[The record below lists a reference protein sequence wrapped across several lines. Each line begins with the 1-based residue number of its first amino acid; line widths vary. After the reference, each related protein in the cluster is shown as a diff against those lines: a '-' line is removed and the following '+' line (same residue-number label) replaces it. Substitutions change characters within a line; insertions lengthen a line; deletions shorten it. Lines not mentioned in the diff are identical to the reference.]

1 MKRKILAALLTLV
14 MVFSL
19 LSVSAWAEETTYSD
33 VAGHWAQAAILRWSD
48 YGVLQ
53 GSEGKFS
60 PNGTLTRGQMAV
72 ILSRLLNLPA
82 APSAGFTDVAPD
94 AWYADGINRCAAAG
108 ILQGSE
114 GKAMPEDPITREQA
128 MVMLC
133 RALGIA
139 AEDVGVLAAFSDVS
153 LASDYARPYVA
164 ALVKAGVVKGDANG
178 LLNPLS
184 KITRA
189 EIVTMIDRLV
199 GHYAKDAGAVVDAS
213 DGALVIVVAE
223 NVKIV
228 NAPAGTKIIV
238 AEKATGLT
246 VNGTAVSDDQTY
258 IVPEQE
264 TKPTEPSKPSKP
276 SGGTI
281 VRPEHRHSYAIKFD
295 QNYHWEGCDC
305 GATRNK
311 TEHTWTEKVTTEPTC
326 TEAGEKTFTCVCGA
340 TKKEAISATGH
351 SWGEYEVTTAATCT
365 QPGVMTS
372 TCSNCGGTQTKETPA
387 TGHDFSKNGICKCG
401 EKAPEVVAMETAWS
415 QMNQALTD
423 ITGNNDQQLVTAAQN
438 GTEYT
443 LLLNVD
449 AIQSGSQAFG
459 DNLLNGLATKLK
471 TALDAQFGDYE
482 LTVAGQKVYSEK
494 AFNNTALKNALFSV
508 ADGFFYNL
516 GNMKAENGV
525 YTYKTVDAKVQGENT
540 YAFTVAVQ
548 LEGADVAK
556 VQALAKKLAE
566 HLAMEKLT
574 KAEIES
580 RYGIQVSETEAAVV
594 TVEMPDALMNLAAQ
608 MLEEKKLNA
617 EQAQSL
623 FDSVPVST
631 YLGIMQNIGLNNVLG
646 SNADNVNS
654 VLATVNNNANAVNKV
669 LSKLTATVTT
679 KTGDSAA
686 FVMSFNPGT
695 TDDAW
700 KNFMAGVI
708 GMTGNEGIGAMTPSQ
723 FKVAAEGQ
731 YKDVYYAVP
740 VTVTVDLES
749 SMGFRAEETVVVV
762 LHVDFSKYI
771 HTTVTP

>member
-19 LSVSAWAEETTYSD
+19 LPVSAWAEETTYSD
-33 VAGHWAQAAILRWSD
+33 VAGHWAQSAILRWSD

-60 PNGTLTRGQMAV
+60 PDGTLTRGQMAV

-139 AEDVGVLAAFSDVS
+139 AEDVGVLAAFSDLS

-199 GHYAKDAGAVVDAS
+199 GHYAKDAGAFVDAS

-264 TKPTEPSKPSKP
+264 TKPTEPSKPS
-276 SGGTI
+276 GGTI

-311 TEHTWTEKVTTEPTC
+311 TKHTWTEKVTTEPTC

-340 TKKEAISATGH
+340 TKKEAI
-351 SWGEYEVTTAATCT
+351 
-365 QPGVMTS
+365 
-372 TCSNCGGTQTKETPA
+372 PA
-387 TGHDFSKNGICKCG
+387 TRHDFSNNGICKCG

-415 QMNQALTD
+415 QMNQALTG

-438 GTEYT
+438 GTKYT

-459 DNLLNGLATKLK
+459 DDLLNGLATKLK

-516 GNMKAENGV
+516 GNMEAENGV

-548 LEGADVAK
+548 LEGKDVAK
-556 VQALAKKLAE
+556 VQALAEKLAE
-566 HLAMEKLT
+566 HLTMEKLT
-574 KAEIES
+574 KAEIET

-594 TVEMPDALMNLAAQ
+594 TMEMPDALMNAAAQ
-608 MLEEKKLNA
+608 MLENKTAA
-617 EQAQSL
+617 EVQST
-623 FDSVPVST
+623 FDRVPVST
-631 YLGIMQNIGLNNVLG
+631 YLSIMQSIDLSKVL
-646 SNADNVNS
+646 SNNADNVNS
-654 VLATVNNNANAVNKV
+654 VLATVNHNANAVNKV
-669 LSKLTATVTT
+669 LSKLTATVTP
-679 KTGDSAA
+679 KTGASGA
-686 FVMSFNPGT
+686 FTMVFNPGT

-700 KNFMAGVI
+700 KDFMAGVI
-708 GMTGNEGIGAMTPSQ
+708 GMTGNKGIGAMTPSQ

-740 VTVTVDLES
+740 VTVTIDLEGS
-749 SMGFRAEETVVVV
+749 FRAEETVVVV
-762 LHVDFSKYI
+762 LHVDFSLYI
-771 HTTVTP
+771 PTTVTP

>member
-19 LSVSAWAEETTYSD
+19 LPVSAWAEETTYSD
-33 VAGHWAQAAILRWSD
+33 VAGHWAQSAILRWSD

-60 PNGTLTRGQMAV
+60 PDGTLTRGQMAV

-82 APSAGFTDVAPD
+82 APSAGFTDVAAD

-199 GHYAKDAGAVVDAS
+199 GHYAKDAGAFVDAS

-264 TKPTEPSKPSKP
+264 AKPTEPSKPSKP

-295 QNYHWEGCDC
+295 QDYHWEECAC

-311 TEHTWTEKVTTEPTC
+311 TEHTWGEHAVTKAATC
-326 TEAGEKTFTCVCGA
+326 TEAGTMTYTCVCGA
-340 TKKEAISATGH
+340 TKMEEISATGH
-351 SWGEYEVTTAATCT
+351 SWG
-365 QPGVMTS
+365 
-372 TCSNCGGTQTKETPA
+372 
-387 TGHDFSKNGICKCG
+387 
-401 EKAPEVVAMETAWS
+401 APEVTYAANGRDGEKVYTCTVCEATKEEEIAWKFNLTVTSESTVDVTVGEDYTAVFTLPAAGS
-415 QMNQALTD
+415 Q
-423 ITGNNDQQLVTAAQN
+423 
-438 GTEYT
+438 
-443 LLLNVD
+443 VD
-449 AIQSGSQAFG
+449 ASGV
-459 DNLLNGLATKLK
+459 
-471 TALDAQFGDYE
+471 
-482 LTVAGQKVYSEK
+482 TVAAKMKNVESLGVDGERSHSVTVKTGIPEGTAKPDLSQWLPNCYKFGSATVNATIGGK
-494 AFNNTALKNALFSV
+494 ACTYDFAGNKGVITATT
-508 ADGFFYNL
+508 D
-516 GNMKAENGV
+516 
-525 YTYKTVDAKVQGENT
+525 
-540 YAFTVAVQ
+540 
-548 LEGADVAK
+548 
-556 VQALAKKLAE
+556 
-566 HLAMEKLT
+566 
-574 KAEIES
+574 
-580 RYGIQVSETEAAVV
+580 TEAARAAWKALTSHV
-594 TVEMPDALMNLAAQ
+594 TAGTHADDSFILVEKGSTLQIGNELLCFEENADDLKLNNFSQMGALIKKVQDHVKLETVNDNKDIEIVLKAGTQLAVGSSIAT
-608 MLEEKKLNA
+608 LEEDATITITITGVTMPENFLSGLRAAVNNYKDANA
-617 EQAQSL
+617 KFLIVKAIQM
-623 FDSVPVST
+623 FDQLVGQINDKT
-631 YLGIMQNIGLNNVLG
+631 I
-646 SNADNVNS
+646 
-654 VLATVNNNANAVNKV
+654 TVNIV
-669 LSKLTATVTT
+669 
-679 KTGDSAA
+679 
-686 FVMSFNPGT
+686 F
-695 TDDAW
+695 
-700 KNFMAGVI
+700 
-708 GMTGNEGIGAMTPSQ
+708 
-723 FKVAAEGQ
+723 
-731 YKDVYYAVP
+731 
-740 VTVTVDLES
+740 
-749 SMGFRAEETVVVV
+749 
-762 LHVDFSKYI
+762 
-771 HTTVTP
+771 

>member
-19 LSVSAWAEETTYSD
+19 LPVSAWAEETTYSD
-33 VAGHWAQAAILRWSD
+33 VAGHWAQSAILRWSD

-60 PNGTLTRGQMAV
+60 PDGTLTRGQMAV

-199 GHYAKDAGAVVDAS
+199 GHYAKEAGAFVDAS

-228 NAPAGTKIIV
+228 NAPAGTKVIV
-238 AEKATGLT
+238 TEKATGLT
-246 VNGTAVSDDQTY
+246 VNGAAVSADQTY
-258 IVPEQE
+258 IVPEEE
-264 TKPTEPSKPSKP
+264 TKPTQPTKP

-281 VRPEHRHSYAIKFD
+281 VRPEHRHSYVIKFD

-311 TEHTWTEKVTTEPTC
+311 TKHTWTEKVTTEPTC
-326 TEAGEKTFTCVCGA
+326 TEVGEKTFTCVCGE
-340 TKKEAISATGH
+340 TKKEAIPATGH
-351 SWGEYEVTTAATCT
+351 DWGEYEVTTAATCT

-372 TCSNCGGTQTKETPA
+372 TCSNCGGTQTKDIPA
-387 TGHDFSKNGICKCG
+387 TGHDFSNNGICKCG
-401 EKAPEVVAMETAWS
+401 EKVPEVVAMETAWS
-415 QMNQALTD
+415 QMNQALTG
-423 ITGNNDQQLVTAAQN
+423 ITGNGDQQLVTAAQN

-459 DNLLNGLATKLK
+459 DDLLNGLATKLK

-516 GNMKAENGV
+516 GKMKVEDGV

-540 YAFTVAVQ
+540 YAFTIAVQ
-548 LEGADVAK
+548 LKGEDVAK

-574 KAEIES
+574 KAEIET
-580 RYGIQVSETEAAVV
+580 RYGIQVPETEAAVV
-594 TVEMPDALMNLAAQ
+594 TVEMPDALMNAAAGI
-608 MLEEKKLNA
+608 LKNKTAA
-617 EQAQSL
+617 EVQST
-623 FDSVPVST
+623 FDGAPVSA
-631 YLGIMQNIGLNNVLG
+631 YLSIMRSIGLSNVLG

-654 VLATVNNNANAVNKV
+654 VLATVNHNANAVNKV
-669 LSKLTATVTT
+669 LSKLTATVTP
-679 KTGDSAA
+679 KTGNSAA

-695 TDDAW
+695 TGDAW
-700 KNFMAGVI
+700 EDFMAGVI
-708 GMTGNEGIGAMTPSQ
+708 GMTGNKGIGAMTPSQ
-723 FKVAAEGQ
+723 FKVAEGQ

-771 HTTVTP
+771 PTTVTP

>member
-19 LSVSAWAEETTYSD
+19 LPVSAWAEETTYSD
-33 VAGHWAQAAILRWSD
+33 VAGHWAQSAILRWSD

-60 PNGTLTRGQMAV
+60 PDGTLTRGQMAV

-139 AEDVGVLAAFSDVS
+139 AEDVGALTGFSDLS
-153 LASDYARPYVA
+153 LVSDYARPYVA

-189 EIVTMIDRLV
+189 EIVTMVDRLV
-199 GHYAKDAGAVVDAS
+199 GHYAKEAGAFVDAS

-246 VNGTAVSDDQTY
+246 VNGTAVSADQTY

-264 TKPTEPSKPSKP
+264 TKPTEPTKP

-295 QNYHWEGCDC
+295 QDYHWEECAC

-340 TKKEAISATGH
+340 TKKEAIHATGH
-351 SWGEYEVTTAATCT
+351 SWGEPEVTYAA
-365 QPGVMTS
+365 
-372 TCSNCGGTQTKETPA
+372 
-387 TGHDFSKNGICKCG
+387 NGRDG
-401 EKAPEVVAMETAWS
+401 EKVYTCAVCNEIKKEAIAWKFNLTVTSESTVDVTVGEDYTA
-415 QMNQALTD
+415 
-423 ITGNNDQQLVTAAQN
+423 VF
-438 GTEYT
+438 T
-443 LLLNVD
+443 LPKAGSEVD
-449 AIQSGSQAFG
+449 ASGVTVEAKMKNVESLGVDGERSHSVTVNTGIQNVKVDLSYWLPNCYKFGS
-459 DNLLNGLATKLK
+459 ATVNA
-471 TALDAQFGDYE
+471 TIG
-482 LTVAGQKVYSEK
+482 SK
-494 AFNNTALKNALFSV
+494 AC
-508 ADGFFYNL
+508 
-516 GNMKAENGV
+516 
-525 YTYKTVDAKVQGENT
+525 T
-540 YAFTVAVQ
+540 YAFAGNSGVITAT
-548 LEGADVAK
+548 AD
-556 VQALAKKLAE
+556 
-566 HLAMEKLT
+566 
-574 KAEIES
+574 
-580 RYGIQVSETEAAVV
+580 TEAARAAWKELTSHITAGTHEDDSFILVKNGSTLQIGSELLCFEENV
-594 TVEMPDALMNLAAQ
+594 DDLKLDNFSEMAALIQNVQ
-608 MLEEKKLNA
+608 NHVKLE
-617 EQAQSL
+617 
-623 FDSVPVST
+623 
-631 YLGIMQNIGLNNVLG
+631 
-646 SNADNVNS
+646 
-654 VLATVNNNANAVNKV
+654 TVNDSKDIEIVLKAGTQLAVGSSIATLKEDATITITGVTMPENFLSSLRAAVKEGANAKV
-669 LSKLTATVTT
+669 LIMAAVQMFDQLVGQIDGKTITVNI
-679 KTGDSAA
+679 A
-686 FVMSFNPGT
+686 F
-695 TDDAW
+695 
-700 KNFMAGVI
+700 
-708 GMTGNEGIGAMTPSQ
+708 
-723 FKVAAEGQ
+723 
-731 YKDVYYAVP
+731 
-740 VTVTVDLES
+740 
-749 SMGFRAEETVVVV
+749 
-762 LHVDFSKYI
+762 
-771 HTTVTP
+771 

>member
-19 LSVSAWAEETTYSD
+19 LPVSAWAEETTYSD
-33 VAGHWAQAAILRWSD
+33 VAGHWAQSAILRWSD

-60 PNGTLTRGQMAV
+60 PDGTLTRGQMAV

-199 GHYAKDAGAVVDAS
+199 GHYAKEAGAVVDAS

-228 NAPAGTKIIV
+228 NAPAGTKVIV
-238 AEKATGLT
+238 TEKATGLT
-246 VNGTAVSDDQTY
+246 VNGAAVSADQTY

-295 QNYHWEGCDC
+295 QDYHWEECAC
-305 GATRNK
+305 GAVREK
-311 TEHTWTEKVTTEPTC
+311 HAHTWTEKVTTEPTC

-340 TKKEAISATGH
+340 TKMEAIPATGH
-351 SWGEYEVTTAATCT
+351 SWGEPAVTYAANGQDGEKVYTCAVCNEIKKEAIAWKFNLTVTSESTVDVTVGEDYTAVFTLPAAGSQVDASGVTVEAKMKNVESLGVDGERSHSVTVNTGIQNVKVDLSSWLPNCYKFESATVNATIGGKACT
-365 QPGVMTS
+365 YDFAGNNGVITATTDTEAARAAWKELTS
-372 TCSNCGGTQTKETPA
+372 HITANTHEDDS
-387 TGHDFSKNGICKCG
+387 FILVKNGSTLQIGK
-401 EKAPEVVAMETAWS
+401 EKLCFE
-415 QMNQALTD
+415 
-423 ITGNNDQQLVTAAQN
+423 
-438 GTEYT
+438 
-443 LLLNVD
+443 
-449 AIQSGSQAFG
+449 
-459 DNLLNGLATKLK
+459 
-471 TALDAQFGDYE
+471 
-482 LTVAGQKVYSEK
+482 
-494 AFNNTALKNALFSV
+494 
-508 ADGFFYNL
+508 
-516 GNMKAENGV
+516 
-525 YTYKTVDAKVQGENT
+525 
-540 YAFTVAVQ
+540 
-548 LEGADVAK
+548 EGADDLKLNNFSEMAALIQN
-556 VQALAKKLAE
+556 VQDHVKLETANDSKDIEIVLKAGTQLAVGSSIATLE
-566 HLAMEKLT
+566 DN
-574 KAEIES
+574 
-580 RYGIQVSETEAAVV
+580 V
-594 TVEMPDALMNLAAQ
+594 TITITGVEMPENFLS
-608 MLEEKKLNA
+608 
-617 EQAQSL
+617 SL
-623 FDSVPVST
+623 R
-631 YLGIMQNIGLNNVLG
+631 
-646 SNADNVNS
+646 A
-654 VLATVNNNANAVNKV
+654 AVNKGTDA
-669 LSKLTATVTT
+669 KLLIAAAIQMFDQLVGQIDGKTITVNI
-679 KTGDSAA
+679 A
-686 FVMSFNPGT
+686 F
-695 TDDAW
+695 
-700 KNFMAGVI
+700 
-708 GMTGNEGIGAMTPSQ
+708 
-723 FKVAAEGQ
+723 
-731 YKDVYYAVP
+731 
-740 VTVTVDLES
+740 
-749 SMGFRAEETVVVV
+749 
-762 LHVDFSKYI
+762 
-771 HTTVTP
+771 

>member
-33 VAGHWAQAAILRWSD
+33 VAGHWAQSAILRWSD

-60 PNGTLTRGQMAV
+60 PDGTLTRGQMAV

-82 APSAGFTDVAPD
+82 APSAGFTDVAAD

-153 LASDYARPYVA
+153 LVSDYARPYVA

-238 AEKATGLT
+238 TEKATGLT
-246 VNGTAVSDDQTY
+246 VNGTAVSADQTY
-258 IVPEQE
+258 IVPEEE

-281 VRPEHRHSYAIKFD
+281 VRPEHRHSYAIEFD

-340 TKKEAISATGH
+340 TKKETI
-351 SWGEYEVTTAATCT
+351 
-365 QPGVMTS
+365 
-372 TCSNCGGTQTKETPA
+372 PA
-387 TGHDFSKNGICKCG
+387 TGHDFSNNGICKCG

-415 QMNQALTD
+415 QMNQALTG
-423 ITGNNDQQLVTAAQN
+423 ITGNGDQQLVTAAQN

-459 DNLLNGLATKLK
+459 DDLLNGLATKLK
-471 TALDAQFGDYE
+471 AALDAQFGDYE
-482 LTVAGQKVYSEK
+482 LTVAGQKVYDKK

-516 GNMKAENGV
+516 GKMEAEDGV

-548 LEGADVAK
+548 LEGKDVAK

-580 RYGIQVSETEAAVV
+580 RYGIQVPENEAAVV
-594 TVEMPDALMNLAAQ
+594 TVEMPDALMNAAAA
-608 MLEEKKLNA
+608 MLKEKNIDA
-617 EQAQSL
+617 ASAQST
-623 FDSVPVST
+623 FDRVPVST
-631 YLGIMQNIGLNNVLG
+631 YLSIMQSIDLSKVL
-646 SNADNVNS
+646 SNNADNVNS
-654 VLATVNNNANAVNKV
+654 VLATVNHNANAVNKV

-700 KNFMAGVI
+700 KDFMAGVI

-762 LHVDFSKYI
+762 LHVDFSLYI
-771 HTTVTP
+771 PTTVTP

>member
-19 LSVSAWAEETTYSD
+19 LPVSAWAEETTYSD

-60 PNGTLTRGQMAV
+60 PDGTLTRGQMAM

-189 EIVTMIDRLV
+189 EIVTMVDRLV
-199 GHYAKDAGAVVDAS
+199 GHYAKEAGAFVDAS

-264 TKPTEPSKPSKP
+264 TKPTQPSKP

-295 QNYHWEGCDC
+295 QDYHWEECAC
-305 GATRNK
+305 GATSK
-311 TEHTWTEKVTTEPTC
+311 KYAHTWTEKVTTAATC
-326 TEAGEKTFTCVCGA
+326 TEPGEKTFTCVCGA
-340 TKKEAISATGH
+340 TKKEAI
-351 SWGEYEVTTAATCT
+351 
-365 QPGVMTS
+365 
-372 TCSNCGGTQTKETPA
+372 PA
-387 TGHDFSKNGICKCG
+387 TGHDFSNNGICKCG

-415 QMNQALTD
+415 QMKQALTG
-423 ITGNNDQQLVTAAQN
+423 ITGNGDQQLVTAAQN
-438 GTEYT
+438 GTKYT

-459 DNLLNGLATKLK
+459 DDLLNGLATKLK
-471 TALDAQFGDYE
+471 AALDARFGDYE
-482 LTVAGQKVYSEK
+482 LTVAGQKVYEDK
-494 AFNNTALKNALFSV
+494 EFQNTALKNALFSV

-516 GNMKAENGV
+516 GKMEAEDGV

-548 LEGADVAK
+548 LKGEDVAK
-556 VQALAKKLAE
+556 VQALAEKLAE
-566 HLAMEKLT
+566 HLTMEKLT
-574 KAEIES
+574 KTEIES
-580 RYGIQVSETEAAVV
+580 RYGIQVPENEAAVV

-669 LSKLTATVTT
+669 LSKLNATVTP
-679 KTGDSAA
+679 KTGNSAA

-700 KNFMAGVI
+700 KDFMAGVV
-708 GMTGNEGIGAMTPSQ
+708 GMTGNEGIGAMTPSR

-740 VTVTVDLES
+740 VTVTIDLEGL
-749 SMGFRAEETVVVV
+749 GFRAEETVVVV
-762 LHVDFSKYI
+762 LHVDFSRYI
-771 HTTVTP
+771 PTTVTP

>member
-19 LSVSAWAEETTYSD
+19 LPVSAWAEETTYSD

-60 PNGTLTRGQMAV
+60 PDGTLTRGQMAV

-199 GHYAKDAGAVVDAS
+199 GHYAKDAGAFVDAS

-228 NAPAGTKIIV
+228 NAPAGTKVIV
-238 AEKATGLT
+238 TEKATGLT
-246 VNGTAVSDDQTY
+246 VNGTAVSADQTY

-281 VRPEHRHSYAIKFD
+281 IPPEHRHSYAIKFND
-295 QNYHWEGCDC
+295 THHWEECVC

-311 TEHTWTEKVTTEPTC
+311 TEHTWGEPEVTKAATC
-326 TEAGEKTFTCVCGA
+326 TEAGEKTFTCTVCGA
-340 TKKEAISATGH
+340 TKMEAIPATGH
-351 SWGEYEVTTAATCT
+351 SWGEPEVIYAANGQDGEKVYTCAVCNEIKKEAIAWKFNLTVTSDSTVDVTVGEDYTAVFTLPEAGSQVDASGVTVKAKMKNVESLGVDGERSHSVTVKTGIPEGTAKPNLSEWLRNCYHFGSATVNATIDGKTCT
-365 QPGVMTS
+365 YAFAGNSGVITATADTEAARAAWKALTS
-372 TCSNCGGTQTKETPA
+372 HVAAGTHEDDSFILVKNGSTLQIGKEKLCFEEGADDDLKLNNFSQMGALIQNVKDHVKLETVNDNEDIKIVLKAGTQLAVGSSIA
-387 TGHDFSKNGICKCG
+387 TLEDNVTI
-401 EKAPEVVAMETAWS
+401 T
-415 QMNQALTD
+415 
-423 ITGNNDQQLVTAAQN
+423 ITGVEMPANFLSSLRAAVN
-438 GTEYT
+438 KGT
-443 LLLNVD
+443 
-449 AIQSGSQAFG
+449 
-459 DNLLNGLATKLK
+459 
-471 TALDAQFGDYE
+471 
-482 LTVAGQKVYSEK
+482 
-494 AFNNTALKNALFSV
+494 
-508 ADGFFYNL
+508 
-516 GNMKAENGV
+516 
-525 YTYKTVDAKVQGENT
+525 DAKVLIM
-540 YAFTVAVQ
+540 AAVQ
-548 LEGADVAK
+548 
-556 VQALAKKLAE
+556 
-566 HLAMEKLT
+566 M
-574 KAEIES
+574 
-580 RYGIQVSETEAAVV
+580 
-594 TVEMPDALMNLAAQ
+594 
-608 MLEEKKLNA
+608 
-617 EQAQSL
+617 
-623 FDSVPVST
+623 FDDLVGQINDKT
-631 YLGIMQNIGLNNVLG
+631 I
-646 SNADNVNS
+646 
-654 VLATVNNNANAVNKV
+654 TVNI
-669 LSKLTATVTT
+669 
-679 KTGDSAA
+679 A
-686 FVMSFNPGT
+686 F
-695 TDDAW
+695 
-700 KNFMAGVI
+700 
-708 GMTGNEGIGAMTPSQ
+708 
-723 FKVAAEGQ
+723 
-731 YKDVYYAVP
+731 
-740 VTVTVDLES
+740 
-749 SMGFRAEETVVVV
+749 
-762 LHVDFSKYI
+762 
-771 HTTVTP
+771 

>member
-19 LSVSAWAEETTYSD
+19 LPVSAWAEETTYSD
-33 VAGHWAQAAILRWSD
+33 VAGHWAQSAILRWSD

-60 PNGTLTRGQMAV
+60 PDGTLTRGQMAV

-139 AEDVGVLAAFSDVS
+139 AEDVGVLAAFSDLS

-199 GHYAKDAGAVVDAS
+199 GHYAKDAGAFVDAS

-246 VNGTAVSDDQTY
+246 VNGTAVSADQTY
-258 IVPEQE
+258 IVPEEE
-264 TKPTEPSKPSKP
+264 TKPTQPSKP

-295 QNYHWEGCDC
+295 QDYHWEECAC
-305 GATRNK
+305 GAVREK
-311 TEHTWTEKVTTEPTC
+311 HAHVWTEKVTTAATC
-326 TEAGEKTFTCVCGA
+326 TEPGEKTFTCVCGA
-340 TKKEAISATGH
+340 TKKEAIH
-351 SWGEYEVTTAATCT
+351 
-365 QPGVMTS
+365 
-372 TCSNCGGTQTKETPA
+372 A
-387 TGHDFSKNGICKCG
+387 TGHDFRNNGICKCG

-415 QMNQALTD
+415 QMNQALTG

-438 GTEYT
+438 GTKYT

-459 DNLLNGLATKLK
+459 DDLLNGLATKLK

-516 GNMKAENGV
+516 GNMVAENGV

-556 VQALAKKLAE
+556 VQALAEKLAK

-580 RYGIQVSETEAAVV
+580 RYGIQVSENEAAVV
-594 TVEMPDALMNLAAQ
+594 TVEMPDALMNAAAQ
-608 MLEEKKLNA
+608 MLEGKTA
-617 EQAQSL
+617 AQAQGI
-623 FDSVPVST
+623 FDGVSVST
-631 YLGIMQNIGLNNVLG
+631 YLSIMQSIDLSNVLG
-646 SNADNVNS
+646 NNADNVNS
-654 VLATVNNNANAVNKV
+654 VLATVNHNANAVNKV
-669 LSKLTATVTT
+669 LSKLTATVTS

-762 LHVDFSKYI
+762 LHVDFSLYI
-771 HTTVTP
+771 PTTVTP

>member
-19 LSVSAWAEETTYSD
+19 LPVSAWAEETTYSD
-33 VAGHWAQAAILRWSD
+33 VAGHWAQSAILRWSD

-60 PNGTLTRGQMAV
+60 PDGTLTRGQMAV

-114 GKAMPEDPITREQA
+114 GKAMPKDPITREQA

-139 AEDVGVLAAFSDVS
+139 AEDVGALAGFSDLS
-153 LASDYARPYVA
+153 LVSDYARPYVA
-164 ALVKAGVVKGDANG
+164 ALVKAGVIKGDANG

-199 GHYAKDAGAVVDAS
+199 GHYAKEAGAVVDAS

-238 AEKATGLT
+238 TEKATGLT

-264 TKPTEPSKPSKP
+264 TKPTEPSKPTKP

-295 QNYHWEGCDC
+295 DTYHWEECAC
-305 GATRNK
+305 GAVREK
-311 TEHTWTEKVTTEPTC
+311 HAHTWTEKVTTEPTC

-340 TKKEAISATGH
+340 TKMEAI
-351 SWGEYEVTTAATCT
+351 
-365 QPGVMTS
+365 
-372 TCSNCGGTQTKETPA
+372 PA
-387 TGHDFSKNGICKCG
+387 TGHDFRNNGICKCG

-415 QMNQALTD
+415 DMNQALTG
-423 ITGNNDQQLVTAAQN
+423 ITGNGDQQLVTAAQN

-459 DNLLNGLATKLK
+459 DDLLNGLATKLK
-471 TALDAQFGDYE
+471 AALDARFGDYK

-516 GNMKAENGV
+516 GNMKAESGV

-548 LEGADVAK
+548 LEGEDVAK
-556 VQALAKKLAE
+556 VQALAEKLAE
-566 HLAMEKLT
+566 HLTMEKLT

-580 RYGIQVSETEAAVV
+580 RYGIQVPETEAAVV
-594 TVEMPDALMNLAAQ
+594 TVEMPDALMNAAAQ
-608 MLEEKKLNA
+608 MLEGKTA
-617 EQAQSL
+617 AQAQGI
-623 FDSVPVST
+623 FDGVSVST
-631 YLGIMQNIGLNNVLG
+631 YLSIMQSIDLSKVL
-646 SNADNVNS
+646 SNNADNVNS
-654 VLATVNNNANAVNKV
+654 VLATVNHNANAVNKV

-686 FVMSFNPGT
+686 FVMSFNPST

-723 FKVAAEGQ
+723 FKVAEGQ

-762 LHVDFSKYI
+762 LHVDFSQYI
-771 HTTVTP
+771 PTTVTP

>member
-19 LSVSAWAEETTYSD
+19 LPVSAWAEETTYSD
-33 VAGHWAQAAILRWSD
+33 VAGHWAQSAILRWSD

-60 PNGTLTRGQMAV
+60 PDGTLTRGQMAV

-189 EIVTMIDRLV
+189 EIVTMVDRLV
-199 GHYAKDAGAVVDAS
+199 GHYAKEAGAFVDAS

-238 AEKATGLT
+238 TEKATGLT
-246 VNGTAVSDDQTY
+246 VNGTAVSAGQIY

-281 VRPEHRHSYAIKFD
+281 VRPEHRHSYAINFD
-295 QNYHWEGCDC
+295 DTHHWEECTSC

-311 TEHTWTEKVTTEPTC
+311 TEHAWGKPEVTKVATC
-326 TEAGEKTFTCVCGA
+326 TEAGTMTYTCVCGA
-340 TKKEAISATGH
+340 TKMEEIK
-351 SWGEYEVTTAATCT
+351 
-365 QPGVMTS
+365 
-372 TCSNCGGTQTKETPA
+372 A
-387 TGHDFSKNGICKCG
+387 TGHDFSNNGICECG

-415 QMNQALTD
+415 QMNQALTG
-423 ITGNNDQQLVTAAQN
+423 ITGNGDQQLVTAAQN

-459 DNLLNGLATKLK
+459 DDLLNGLATKLK
-471 TALDAQFGDYE
+471 TALDARFGDYA
-482 LTVAGQKVYSEK
+482 LTVAGQKVYEGK
-494 AFNNTALKNALFSV
+494 GFQNTALKNALFSV

-516 GNMKAENGV
+516 GEMEDEDGV

-540 YAFTVAVQ
+540 YEFTVAVQ
-548 LEGADVAK
+548 LKGADVDK
-556 VQALAKKLAE
+556 VQALAEKLAK

-574 KAEIES
+574 KAEIEA
-580 RYGIQVSETEAAVV
+580 RYGIQVPENEAAVV
-594 TVEMPDALMNLAAQ
+594 TVEMPKALMNAAAQ
-608 MLEEKKLNA
+608 MLENKPAA
-617 EQAQSL
+617 EVQST
-623 FDSVPVST
+623 FDRVPVST
-631 YLGIMQNIGLNNVLG
+631 YLSIMQSIGLRDVLG

-654 VLATVNNNANAVNKV
+654 VLATVNHNANAVNKV
-669 LSKLTATVTT
+669 LSKLTATVTP

-686 FVMSFNPGT
+686 FVRSFNSGT
-695 TDDAW
+695 TGDAW
-700 KNFMAGVI
+700 KDFMAGVV
-708 GMTGNEGIGAMTPSQ
+708 GMTGEGIGKMTPSQ

-740 VTVTVDLES
+740 VTVTIDLG

-762 LHVDFSKYI
+762 LHVDFSQYI
-771 HTTVTP
+771 LPTTVTP

>member
-33 VAGHWAQAAILRWSD
+33 VAGHWAQSAILRWSD

-60 PNGTLTRGQMAV
+60 PDGTLTRGQMAV

-199 GHYAKDAGAVVDAS
+199 GHYAKDAGTVVDAS

-295 QNYHWEGCDC
+295 QDYHWEECAC
-305 GATRNK
+305 GAVREK
-311 TEHTWTEKVTTEPTC
+311 HAHVWTEKVTTAATC

-340 TKKEAISATGH
+340 TKKEAIPATGH
-351 SWGEYEVTTAATCT
+351 SWGEPEVTYAANGQDGEKVYTCAVCNEIKKEAIAWKFNLTVTSESTVDVTVGEDYTAVFTLPAAGSQVDASGVTVEAKMKNVESLGVDGERSHSVTVNTGIQNVKVDLSSWLPNCYKFESATVNATIGGKACT
-365 QPGVMTS
+365 YDFAGNNGVITATTDTEAARAAWKELTS
-372 TCSNCGGTQTKETPA
+372 HITANTHEDDS
-387 TGHDFSKNGICKCG
+387 FILVKNGSTLQIGK
-401 EKAPEVVAMETAWS
+401 EKLCFE
-415 QMNQALTD
+415 
-423 ITGNNDQQLVTAAQN
+423 
-438 GTEYT
+438 
-443 LLLNVD
+443 
-449 AIQSGSQAFG
+449 
-459 DNLLNGLATKLK
+459 
-471 TALDAQFGDYE
+471 
-482 LTVAGQKVYSEK
+482 
-494 AFNNTALKNALFSV
+494 
-508 ADGFFYNL
+508 
-516 GNMKAENGV
+516 
-525 YTYKTVDAKVQGENT
+525 
-540 YAFTVAVQ
+540 
-548 LEGADVAK
+548 EGADDLKLNNFSEMAALIQN
-556 VQALAKKLAE
+556 VQDHVKLETANDSKDIEIVLKAGTQLAVGSSIATLE
-566 HLAMEKLT
+566 DN
-574 KAEIES
+574 
-580 RYGIQVSETEAAVV
+580 V
-594 TVEMPDALMNLAAQ
+594 TITITGVEMPENFLS
-608 MLEEKKLNA
+608 
-617 EQAQSL
+617 SL
-623 FDSVPVST
+623 R
-631 YLGIMQNIGLNNVLG
+631 
-646 SNADNVNS
+646 A
-654 VLATVNNNANAVNKV
+654 AVNKGTDA
-669 LSKLTATVTT
+669 KLLIAAAIQMFDQLVGQIDGKTITVNI
-679 KTGDSAA
+679 A
-686 FVMSFNPGT
+686 F
-695 TDDAW
+695 
-700 KNFMAGVI
+700 
-708 GMTGNEGIGAMTPSQ
+708 
-723 FKVAAEGQ
+723 
-731 YKDVYYAVP
+731 
-740 VTVTVDLES
+740 
-749 SMGFRAEETVVVV
+749 
-762 LHVDFSKYI
+762 
-771 HTTVTP
+771 

>member
-295 QNYHWEGCDC
+295 QDYHWEECAC
-305 GATRNK
+305 GAVREK
-311 TEHTWTEKVTTEPTC
+311 HAHTWTEKVTTEPTC

-340 TKKEAISATGH
+340 TKMEEISATGH
-351 SWGEYEVTTAATCT
+351 SWGEPEVTYAANGQDGKKVYTCT
-365 QPGVMTS
+365 V
-372 TCSNCGGTQTKETPA
+372 CEATKEEEIAWKFNLTV
-387 TGHDFSKNGICKCG
+387 TSESTVDVTVG
-401 EKAPEVVAMETAWS
+401 EDYTAVFTLPKAGS
-415 QMNQALTD
+415 Q
-423 ITGNNDQQLVTAAQN
+423 
-438 GTEYT
+438 
-443 LLLNVD
+443 VD
-449 AIQSGSQAFG
+449 ASGV
-459 DNLLNGLATKLK
+459 
-471 TALDAQFGDYE
+471 
-482 LTVAGQKVYSEK
+482 TVAAKMKNVESLGVDGERSHSVTVKTGIPEGTAKPDLSQWLPNCYKFGSATVNATIGGK
-494 AFNNTALKNALFSV
+494 AC
-508 ADGFFYNL
+508 
-516 GNMKAENGV
+516 
-525 YTYKTVDAKVQGENT
+525 T
-540 YAFTVAVQ
+540 YAFAGNSGVITAT
-548 LEGADVAK
+548 AD
-556 VQALAKKLAE
+556 
-566 HLAMEKLT
+566 
-574 KAEIES
+574 
-580 RYGIQVSETEAAVV
+580 TEAARAAWKELTSHITAGAHEDDSFILVKNGSTLQIGSELLCFEENADDLKLDNFSEMAALIQNV
-594 TVEMPDALMNLAAQ
+594 QDHVKLETANDSKDIEIVLKAGTQLAVGSSIAELKKDATITITGVEMPENFLS
-608 MLEEKKLNA
+608 
-617 EQAQSL
+617 SL
-623 FDSVPVST
+623 R
-631 YLGIMQNIGLNNVLG
+631 
-646 SNADNVNS
+646 A
-654 VLATVNNNANAVNKV
+654 AVNKDANAKV
-669 LSKLTATVTT
+669 LIMAAVQMFDQLVGQINGKTITVNI
-679 KTGDSAA
+679 A
-686 FVMSFNPGT
+686 F
-695 TDDAW
+695 
-700 KNFMAGVI
+700 
-708 GMTGNEGIGAMTPSQ
+708 
-723 FKVAAEGQ
+723 
-731 YKDVYYAVP
+731 
-740 VTVTVDLES
+740 
-749 SMGFRAEETVVVV
+749 
-762 LHVDFSKYI
+762 
-771 HTTVTP
+771 

>member
-19 LSVSAWAEETTYSD
+19 LPVSAWAEETTYSD

-60 PNGTLTRGQMAV
+60 PDGTLTRGQMAV

-139 AEDVGVLAAFSDVS
+139 AEDVGVLAAFSDLS
-153 LASDYARPYVA
+153 LVSDYARPYVA

-199 GHYAKDAGAVVDAS
+199 GHYAKDAGAFVDAS

-228 NAPAGTKIIV
+228 NAPAGTKVIV
-238 AEKATGLT
+238 TEKATGLT
-246 VNGTAVSDDQTY
+246 VNGTAVSADQTY

-295 QNYHWEGCDC
+295 QDYHWEECDC

-311 TEHTWTEKVTTEPTC
+311 TKHTWTEKVTTEPTC

-340 TKKEAISATGH
+340 TKMEEISATGH
-351 SWGEYEVTTAATCT
+351 SWGEPAVTYAANGQDGKKVYTCT
-365 QPGVMTS
+365 VCEETKEEEIAWKFNLTVTSESTVDVTVGEDYTAVFTLPEAGSEVDASGVTVEAKMKNVESLGVDGERSHSVTVNTGIQNVKVDLSQWLPNCYKFGRATVNATIGGKACTYAFAGNSGVITATADTEAARAAWKELTS
-372 TCSNCGGTQTKETPA
+372 HITAGAHEDDSFILVKNGSTLQIGSELLCFEENADDLKLNNFSEMAALIQNVKDHVKLETVNDNEDIKIVLKAGTQLAVGSSIA
-387 TGHDFSKNGICKCG
+387 TLEDNVTI
-401 EKAPEVVAMETAWS
+401 T
-415 QMNQALTD
+415 
-423 ITGNNDQQLVTAAQN
+423 ITGVEMPENFLSSLRAAVN
-438 GTEYT
+438 KGT
-443 LLLNVD
+443 
-449 AIQSGSQAFG
+449 
-459 DNLLNGLATKLK
+459 
-471 TALDAQFGDYE
+471 
-482 LTVAGQKVYSEK
+482 
-494 AFNNTALKNALFSV
+494 
-508 ADGFFYNL
+508 
-516 GNMKAENGV
+516 
-525 YTYKTVDAKVQGENT
+525 DAKVLIM
-540 YAFTVAVQ
+540 AAVQ
-548 LEGADVAK
+548 MFDQLVGQID
-556 VQALAKKLAE
+556 
-566 HLAMEKLT
+566 
-574 KAEIES
+574 
-580 RYGIQVSETEAAVV
+580 GET
-594 TVEMPDALMNLAAQ
+594 
-608 MLEEKKLNA
+608 
-617 EQAQSL
+617 
-623 FDSVPVST
+623 
-631 YLGIMQNIGLNNVLG
+631 I
-646 SNADNVNS
+646 
-654 VLATVNNNANAVNKV
+654 TVNI
-669 LSKLTATVTT
+669 
-679 KTGDSAA
+679 A
-686 FVMSFNPGT
+686 F
-695 TDDAW
+695 
-700 KNFMAGVI
+700 
-708 GMTGNEGIGAMTPSQ
+708 
-723 FKVAAEGQ
+723 
-731 YKDVYYAVP
+731 
-740 VTVTVDLES
+740 
-749 SMGFRAEETVVVV
+749 
-762 LHVDFSKYI
+762 
-771 HTTVTP
+771 

>member
-19 LSVSAWAEETTYSD
+19 LPVSAWAEETTYSD
-33 VAGHWAQAAILRWSD
+33 VAGHWAQSAILRWSD

-60 PNGTLTRGQMAV
+60 PDGTLTRGQMAV

-139 AEDVGVLAAFSDVS
+139 AEDVGALAGFSDLS
-153 LASDYARPYVA
+153 LVSDYARPYAA

-199 GHYAKDAGAVVDAS
+199 GHYAKEAGAFVDAS

-295 QNYHWEGCDC
+295 QDYHWEECVC
-305 GATRNK
+305 GAVREK
-311 TEHTWTEKVTTEPTC
+311 HAHTWTEKVTTEPTC

-351 SWGEYEVTTAATCT
+351 
-365 QPGVMTS
+365 
-372 TCSNCGGTQTKETPA
+372 
-387 TGHDFSKNGICKCG
+387 DFRNNGICKCG

-415 QMNQALTD
+415 QMNQALTG

-459 DNLLNGLATKLK
+459 DDLLNGLATKLK
-471 TALDAQFGDYE
+471 DALDARFGDYA
-482 LTVAGQKVYSEK
+482 LTVAGQKVYEGK
-494 AFNNTALKNALFSV
+494 GFQNTALKNALFSV

-516 GNMKAENGV
+516 GEMKVEDGV

-548 LEGADVAK
+548 LEGKDVAK

-580 RYGIQVSETEAAVV
+580 RYGIQVPENEAAVV
-594 TVEMPDALMNLAAQ
+594 TVEMPKALMNAAAA
-608 MLEEKKLNA
+608 MLKDADITTAETAQNTFDRVTVSQYLTIMKMVELN
-617 EQAQSL
+617 S
-623 FDSVPVST
+623 
-631 YLGIMQNIGLNNVLG
+631 VLG

-654 VLATVNNNANAVNKV
+654 VLATVNHNANAVNKV
-669 LSKLTATVTT
+669 LSKLTATVTS
-679 KTGDSAA
+679 KMGASGA
-686 FVMSFNPGT
+686 FTMKFNPGSNG
-695 TDDAW
+695 DAW
-700 KNFMAGVI
+700 KDFMAGVV
-708 GMTGNEGIGAMTPSQ
+708 GMTSKDIGDMIPSQ
-723 FKVAAEGQ
+723 FKVADGK
-731 YKDVYYAVP
+731 YKNVYYAVP
-740 VTVTVDLES
+740 VTVTIDLKS

-762 LHVDFSKYI
+762 LHVDFSQYI
-771 HTTVTP
+771 TPVTP

>member
-19 LSVSAWAEETTYSD
+19 LPVSAWAEETTYSD
-33 VAGHWAQAAILRWSD
+33 VAGHWAQSAILRWSD

-60 PNGTLTRGQMAV
+60 PDGTLTRGQMAV

-139 AEDVGVLAAFSDVS
+139 AEDVGALAGFSDLS

-199 GHYAKDAGAVVDAS
+199 GHYAKDAGAFVDAS

-258 IVPEQE
+258 IVPEEE
-264 TKPTEPSKPSKP
+264 TKPTQPTKP

-295 QNYHWEGCDC
+295 QDYHWEECAC
-305 GATRNK
+305 GAVREK
-311 TEHTWTEKVTTEPTC
+311 HAHTWTEKVTTEPTC

-340 TKKEAISATGH
+340 TKKEAIPATGH
-351 SWGEYEVTTAATCT
+351 SWGEPEVTYAANGQDGEKVYTCIVCSESKKEAIAWKFNLTVTSESTVDVTVGEDYTAVFTLPKAGSEVDASGVTVEAKMKNVESLGVDGERSHSVTVKTGIPEGTAKPNLSEWLRNCYYNFGSATVNATIGGKACT
-365 QPGVMTS
+365 YDFAGNNGVITATTDTEAARAAWKELTS
-372 TCSNCGGTQTKETPA
+372 HITANTHEDDSFILVKNGSTLQIGKEKLCFEEGADDLKLNNFSQMGALIKKVQDHVKLETVNDNEDIKIVLKAGTQLAVGSSIAELKKDA
-387 TGHDFSKNGICKCG
+387 TI
-401 EKAPEVVAMETAWS
+401 T
-415 QMNQALTD
+415 
-423 ITGNNDQQLVTAAQN
+423 ITGI
-438 GTEYT
+438 EM
-443 LLLNVD
+443 
-449 AIQSGSQAFG
+449 
-459 DNLLNGLATKLK
+459 
-471 TALDAQFGDYE
+471 
-482 LTVAGQKVYSEK
+482 
-494 AFNNTALKNALFSV
+494 
-508 ADGFFYNL
+508 DGFLSGLRDAVNK
-516 GNMKAENGV
+516 G
-525 YTYKTVDAKVQGENT
+525 TDAKVLIM
-540 YAFTVAVQ
+540 AAVQ
-548 LEGADVAK
+548 
-556 VQALAKKLAE
+556 
-566 HLAMEKLT
+566 M
-574 KAEIES
+574 
-580 RYGIQVSETEAAVV
+580 
-594 TVEMPDALMNLAAQ
+594 
-608 MLEEKKLNA
+608 
-617 EQAQSL
+617 
-623 FDSVPVST
+623 FDQLVGQIDGKT
-631 YLGIMQNIGLNNVLG
+631 I
-646 SNADNVNS
+646 
-654 VLATVNNNANAVNKV
+654 TVNI
-669 LSKLTATVTT
+669 
-679 KTGDSAA
+679 A
-686 FVMSFNPGT
+686 F
-695 TDDAW
+695 
-700 KNFMAGVI
+700 
-708 GMTGNEGIGAMTPSQ
+708 
-723 FKVAAEGQ
+723 
-731 YKDVYYAVP
+731 
-740 VTVTVDLES
+740 
-749 SMGFRAEETVVVV
+749 
-762 LHVDFSKYI
+762 
-771 HTTVTP
+771 

>member
-19 LSVSAWAEETTYSD
+19 LPVSAWAEETTYSD
-33 VAGHWAQAAILRWSD
+33 VAGHWAQSAILRWSD

-60 PNGTLTRGQMAV
+60 PDGTLTRGQMAV

-139 AEDVGVLAAFSDVS
+139 AEDVGALAGFSDLS
-153 LASDYARPYVA
+153 LVSDYARPYVA

-199 GHYAKDAGAVVDAS
+199 GHYAKDAGAFVDAS

-223 NVKIV
+223 NVKVI

-246 VNGTAVSDDQTY
+246 VNGTAVSADQTY

-276 SGGTI
+276 SGGII

-295 QNYHWEGCDC
+295 QDYHWEECAC
-305 GATRNK
+305 GAVRNK
-311 TEHTWTEKVTTEPTC
+311 TEHAWGEHAVTKAATC
-326 TEAGEKTFTCVCGA
+326 TETGEETFTCTVCGA
-340 TKKEAISATGH
+340 TKKEAI
-351 SWGEYEVTTAATCT
+351 
-365 QPGVMTS
+365 
-372 TCSNCGGTQTKETPA
+372 PA
-387 TGHDFSKNGICKCG
+387 TGHDFSNNGICKCG

-415 QMNQALTD
+415 DMNQALTG
-423 ITGNNDQQLVTAAQN
+423 ITGNGDQQLVTAAQN

-459 DNLLNGLATKLK
+459 DDLLNGLATKLK
-471 TALDAQFGDYE
+471 AALDARFGDYK
-482 LTVAGQKVYSEK
+482 LTVAGQKVYEDEG
-494 AFNNTALKNALFSV
+494 FQNTALKNALFSV
-508 ADGFFYNL
+508 ADGFFYHL
-516 GNMKAENGV
+516 GNMVAENGV

-540 YAFTVAVQ
+540 YAFTIAVQ
-548 LEGADVAK
+548 LKGGDVAK
-556 VQALAKKLAE
+556 VQALAEKLAE

-574 KAEIES
+574 MAEIES
-580 RYGIQVSETEAAVV
+580 RYGIQVSENEAAVV
-594 TVEMPDALMNLAAQ
+594 TVEMPKALMNAAAG
-608 MLEEKKLNA
+608 MLKKKNITAA
-617 EQAQSL
+617 EAQGI

-631 YLGIMQNIGLNNVLG
+631 YLSIMQSIGLSDVLG

-654 VLATVNNNANAVNKV
+654 VLATVNHNANAVNKV
-669 LSKLTATVTT
+669 LSKLTATVTP
-679 KTGDSAA
+679 KTGASGA
-686 FVMSFNPGT
+686 FTMEFNPGT
-695 TDDAW
+695 TGDAW
-700 KNFMAGVI
+700 KDFMAGVV
-708 GMTGNEGIGAMTPSQ
+708 GMTSEDIGEMTPSK
-723 FKVAAEGQ
+723 FKVADGE

-762 LHVDFSKYI
+762 LHVDFSQYI
-771 HTTVTP
+771 TPVTP

>member
-19 LSVSAWAEETTYSD
+19 LPVSAWAEETTYSD

-60 PNGTLTRGQMAV
+60 PDGTLTRGQMAV

-139 AEDVGVLAAFSDVS
+139 AEDVGALAGFSDLS
-153 LASDYARPYVA
+153 LVSDYARPYVA

-199 GHYAKDAGAVVDAS
+199 GHYAKDAGAFVDAS

-246 VNGTAVSDDQTY
+246 VNGTAVSADQTY

-281 VRPEHRHSYAIKFD
+281 IPPEHRHSYATKFD
-295 QNYHWEGCDC
+295 ATYHWEECVC

-311 TEHTWTEKVTTEPTC
+311 TGHTWGEHAVTKAATC
-326 TEAGEKTFTCVCGA
+326 TEAGTMTYTCVCGA
-340 TKKEAISATGH
+340 TKMEEIPAMGH
-351 SWGEYEVTTAATCT
+351 SWGEPEVTYAANGQDGEKVYTCT
-365 QPGVMTS
+365 VCNEIKKEAIAWKFNLTVTSESTVDVTVGEDYTAVFTLPEAGSQVDASGVTVAAKMKNVESLGVDGERSHSVTVNTGIQNVKVDLSQWLENCYDFESATVNATIGGKECTYAFAGNSGVITATADTEAARAAWKALTS
-372 TCSNCGGTQTKETPA
+372 HITAGAHEDDSFILVKNGSTLQIGSELLCFEENVGDLKLNNFSEMAALIQNVQNHVKLEKVNDNKDIEIVLKAGTQLAVGSSIA
-387 TGHDFSKNGICKCG
+387 TLNEDATI
-401 EKAPEVVAMETAWS
+401 T
-415 QMNQALTD
+415 
-423 ITGNNDQQLVTAAQN
+423 ITGVTMPENFLSSLRAAVKE
-438 GTEYT
+438 G
-443 LLLNVD
+443 
-449 AIQSGSQAFG
+449 A
-459 DNLLNGLATKLK
+459 
-471 TALDAQFGDYE
+471 
-482 LTVAGQKVYSEK
+482 
-494 AFNNTALKNALFSV
+494 
-508 ADGFFYNL
+508 
-516 GNMKAENGV
+516 
-525 YTYKTVDAKVQGENT
+525 DAKVLIM
-540 YAFTVAVQ
+540 AAVQ
-548 LEGADVAK
+548 MFDQLVG
-556 VQALAKKLAE
+556 
-566 HLAMEKLT
+566 
-574 KAEIES
+574 
-580 RYGIQVSETEAAVV
+580 QVDGKT
-594 TVEMPDALMNLAAQ
+594 
-608 MLEEKKLNA
+608 
-617 EQAQSL
+617 
-623 FDSVPVST
+623 
-631 YLGIMQNIGLNNVLG
+631 I
-646 SNADNVNS
+646 
-654 VLATVNNNANAVNKV
+654 TVNI
-669 LSKLTATVTT
+669 
-679 KTGDSAA
+679 A
-686 FVMSFNPGT
+686 F
-695 TDDAW
+695 
-700 KNFMAGVI
+700 
-708 GMTGNEGIGAMTPSQ
+708 
-723 FKVAAEGQ
+723 
-731 YKDVYYAVP
+731 
-740 VTVTVDLES
+740 
-749 SMGFRAEETVVVV
+749 
-762 LHVDFSKYI
+762 
-771 HTTVTP
+771 

>member
-19 LSVSAWAEETTYSD
+19 LPVSAWAEETTYSD
-33 VAGHWAQAAILRWSD
+33 VAGHWAQSAILRWSD

-60 PNGTLTRGQMAV
+60 PDGTLTRGQMAV

-139 AEDVGVLAAFSDVS
+139 AEDVGALAGFSDLS
-153 LASDYARPYVA
+153 LVSDYARPYVA

-189 EIVTMIDRLV
+189 EIVTMVDRLV
-199 GHYAKDAGAVVDAS
+199 GHYAKEAGAFVDAS

-238 AEKATGLT
+238 TEKATGLT
-246 VNGTAVSDDQTY
+246 VNGTAVSADQTY

-264 TKPTEPSKPSKP
+264 TKPTEPTKP

-295 QNYHWEGCDC
+295 QDYHWEECAC
-305 GATRNK
+305 GAVREK
-311 TEHTWTEKVTTEPTC
+311 HAHTWTEKVTTAATC
-326 TEAGEKTFTCVCGA
+326 TEAGTMTYTCVCGA
-340 TKKEAISATGH
+340 TKMEEISATGH
-351 SWGEYEVTTAATCT
+351 NF
-365 QPGVMTS
+365 
-372 TCSNCGGTQTKETPA
+372 SN
-387 TGHDFSKNGICKCG
+387 NGICKCG

-415 QMNQALTD
+415 QMNQALTG
-423 ITGNNDQQLVTAAQN
+423 ITGNGDQQLVTAAQN
-438 GTEYT
+438 GTQYT

-459 DNLLNGLATKLK
+459 DDLLNGLATKLK
-471 TALDAQFGDYE
+471 AALDAQFGDYE
-482 LTVAGQKVYSEK
+482 LTVAGQKVYDKK

-548 LEGADVAK
+548 LEGEDVAK
-556 VQALAKKLAE
+556 VQALAEKLAE
-566 HLAMEKLT
+566 HLTMEKLT
-574 KAEIES
+574 KAEIKT

-594 TVEMPDALMNLAAQ
+594 TMEMPDALMNAAAQ
-608 MLEEKKLNA
+608 MLKEANITTA
-617 EQAQSL
+617 ETAQNT
-623 FDSVPVST
+623 FDRVTVSQ
-631 YLGIMQNIGLNNVLG
+631 YLTIMQMVELNSVLG
-646 SNADNVNS
+646 SNANDVNS
-654 VLATVNNNANAVNKV
+654 VLATVNHNANAVNKV
-669 LSKLTATVTT
+669 LSKLTATVTP
-679 KTGDSAA
+679 KTGAPGA
-686 FVMSFNPGT
+686 FTRAFNPGSNG
-695 TDDAW
+695 DAW
-700 KNFMAGVI
+700 KDFMAGVA
-708 GMTGNEGIGAMTPSQ
+708 GMTGEDIGAMTPSQ

-762 LHVDFSKYI
+762 LHVDFSQYI

>member
-19 LSVSAWAEETTYSD
+19 LPVSAWAEETTYSD
-33 VAGHWAQAAILRWSD
+33 VAGHWAQTAILRWSD

-60 PNGTLTRGQMAV
+60 PDGTLTRGQMAV

-82 APSAGFTDVAPD
+82 APSAGFTDVAAD

-139 AEDVGVLAAFSDVS
+139 AEDVGVLAAFSDLS

-246 VNGTAVSDDQTY
+246 VNGTAVSADQTY
-258 IVPEQE
+258 IVPEEE
-264 TKPTEPSKPSKP
+264 TKPTQPTKP

-295 QNYHWEGCDC
+295 DTYHWEECAC
-305 GATRNK
+305 GATSK
-311 TEHTWTEKVTTEPTC
+311 KYAHTWTEKVTTEPTC

-340 TKKEAISATGH
+340 TKMEAI
-351 SWGEYEVTTAATCT
+351 
-365 QPGVMTS
+365 
-372 TCSNCGGTQTKETPA
+372 PA
-387 TGHDFSKNGICKCG
+387 TGHDFSNNGICKCG

-415 QMNQALTD
+415 QMNQALTG

-438 GTEYT
+438 GTKYT

-459 DNLLNGLATKLK
+459 DDLLNGLATKLK
-471 TALDAQFGDYE
+471 AALDAQFGDYE
-482 LTVAGQKVYSEK
+482 LTVAGQKVYDKK

-516 GNMKAENGV
+516 GNMVDENGV

-566 HLAMEKLT
+566 HLTMEKLT
-574 KAEIES
+574 KTEIET
-580 RYGIQVSETEAAVV
+580 RYGIQVPENEAAVV
-594 TVEMPDALMNLAAQ
+594 TVEMPDALMNAAAG
-608 MLEEKKLNA
+608 MLENKTAA
-617 EQAQSL
+617 EVQST
-623 FDSVPVST
+623 FDRVPVST
-631 YLGIMQNIGLNNVLG
+631 YLSIMQSIDLSKVL
-646 SNADNVNS
+646 SNNADNVNS
-654 VLATVNNNANAVNKV
+654 VLATVNHNANAVNKV

-700 KNFMAGVI
+700 KNFMAGVV
-708 GMTGNEGIGAMTPSQ
+708 GMTGEDIGKMMPSQ

-740 VTVTVDLES
+740 VTVTVNLES

-762 LHVDFSKYI
+762 LHVDFSRYI
-771 HTTVTP
+771 PTTVTP

>member
-19 LSVSAWAEETTYSD
+19 LPVSAWAEETTYSD
-33 VAGHWAQAAILRWSD
+33 VAGHWAQSAILRWSD

-60 PNGTLTRGQMAV
+60 PDGTLTRGQMAV

-94 AWYADGINRCAAAG
+94 AWYADGINRCTAAG

-139 AEDVGVLAAFSDVS
+139 AEDVGVLAAFSDLS

-199 GHYAKDAGAVVDAS
+199 GHYAKDAGAFVDAS

-281 VRPEHRHSYAIKFD
+281 IPPEHRHSYAIKFD
-295 QNYHWEGCDC
+295 DTYHWEECAC

-311 TEHTWTEKVTTEPTC
+311 TEHAWGEPEVTKAATC
-326 TEAGEKTFTCVCGA
+326 TEPGEKTFTCVCGA
-340 TKKEAISATGH
+340 TKKETI
-351 SWGEYEVTTAATCT
+351 
-365 QPGVMTS
+365 
-372 TCSNCGGTQTKETPA
+372 PA
-387 TGHDFSKNGICKCG
+387 TGHDFSNNGICKCG

-415 QMNQALTD
+415 QMNQALTG

-459 DNLLNGLATKLK
+459 DDLLNGLATKLK
-471 TALDAQFGDYE
+471 TALDAQFGDYA
-482 LTVAGQKVYSEK
+482 LTVAGQKVYEDK
-494 AFNNTALKNALFSV
+494 EFQNTALKNALFSV

-516 GNMKAENGV
+516 GKMEAEDGV

-540 YAFTVAVQ
+540 YAFTIAVQ
-548 LEGADVAK
+548 LKGEDVAK
-556 VQALAKKLAE
+556 VQALAEKLAE
-566 HLAMEKLT
+566 HLTMEKLT

-580 RYGIQVSETEAAVV
+580 RYGIQVPETEAAVV
-594 TVEMPDALMNLAAQ
+594 TVEMPDALMNAAAQ
-608 MLEEKKLNA
+608 MLEGKTA
-617 EQAQSL
+617 AQAQGI
-623 FDSVPVST
+623 FDGVSVST
-631 YLGIMQNIGLNNVLG
+631 YLTIMQSIDLSKVL
-646 SNADNVNS
+646 SNNADNVNS
-654 VLATVNNNANAVNKV
+654 VLATVNHNANAVNKV
-669 LSKLTATVTT
+669 LSKLTATVTP

-695 TDDAW
+695 TGDAW
-700 KNFMAGVI
+700 KDFMAGVI

-723 FKVAAEGQ
+723 FKVAEGQ

-740 VTVTVDLES
+740 VTVTIDLEG

-762 LHVDFSKYI
+762 LHVDFSQYI
-771 HTTVTP
+771 STTVTP

>member
-19 LSVSAWAEETTYSD
+19 LPVSAWAEETTYSD
-33 VAGHWAQAAILRWSD
+33 VAGHWAQTAILRWSD

-60 PNGTLTRGQMAV
+60 PDGTLTRGQMAV

-139 AEDVGVLAAFSDVS
+139 AEDVGVLAAFSDLS

-199 GHYAKDAGAVVDAS
+199 GHYAKDAGAFVDAS

-246 VNGTAVSDDQTY
+246 VNGTAVSADQTY

-295 QNYHWEGCDC
+295 DTYHWEECAC
-305 GATRNK
+305 GAVREK
-311 TEHTWTEKVTTEPTC
+311 HAHTWTEKVTTEPTC

-340 TKKEAISATGH
+340 TKKEAI
-351 SWGEYEVTTAATCT
+351 
-365 QPGVMTS
+365 
-372 TCSNCGGTQTKETPA
+372 PA
-387 TGHDFSKNGICKCG
+387 TGHDFSNNGICKCG

-415 QMNQALTD
+415 QMNQALTG
-423 ITGNNDQQLVTAAQN
+423 ITGNGDQQLVTAAQN
-438 GTEYT
+438 GTQYT

-449 AIQSGSQAFG
+449 AIQSGSKAFG
-459 DNLLNGLATKLK
+459 DDLLNGLATKLK
-471 TALDAQFGDYE
+471 AALDAQFGDYE

-548 LEGADVAK
+548 LKGEDVAK
-556 VQALAKKLAE
+556 VQALAEKLAE
-566 HLAMEKLT
+566 HLTMEKLT
-574 KAEIES
+574 KTEIET
-580 RYGIQVSETEAAVV
+580 RYGIQVPENEAAVV
-594 TVEMPDALMNLAAQ
+594 TVEMPDALMNAAAGI
-608 MLEEKKLNA
+608 LKNKTAA
-617 EQAQSL
+617 EVQST
-623 FDSVPVST
+623 FDRVPVST
-631 YLGIMQNIGLNNVLG
+631 YLSIMQSIGLRDVLG

-654 VLATVNNNANAVNKV
+654 VLATVNHNANAVNKV
-669 LSKLTATVTT
+669 LSKLTATVTP
-679 KTGDSAA
+679 KTGASGA
-686 FVMSFNPGT
+686 FTMAFNPDETG
-695 TDDAW
+695 DAW
-700 KNFMAGVI
+700 KDFMAGVI
-708 GMTGNEGIGAMTPSQ
+708 GMTGNEGIGAMKPSQ
-723 FKVAAEGQ
+723 FKVAEGQ

-771 HTTVTP
+771 PTTVTP

>member
-19 LSVSAWAEETTYSD
+19 LPVSAWAEETTYSD

-60 PNGTLTRGQMAV
+60 PDGTLTRGQMAV

-139 AEDVGVLAAFSDVS
+139 AEDVGALAGFSDLS
-153 LASDYARPYVA
+153 LVSDYARPYVA

-199 GHYAKDAGAVVDAS
+199 GHYAKDAGAFVDAS

-258 IVPEQE
+258 IVPEEE

-281 VRPEHRHSYAIKFD
+281 VRPEHRHSYAIKYD

-311 TEHTWTEKVTTEPTC
+311 TKHTWTEKVTTEPTC
-326 TEAGEKTFTCVCGA
+326 TEAGTMTYTCVCGA
-340 TKKEAISATGH
+340 TKMEAI
-351 SWGEYEVTTAATCT
+351 
-365 QPGVMTS
+365 
-372 TCSNCGGTQTKETPA
+372 PA
-387 TGHDFSKNGICKCG
+387 TGHDFSNNGICKCG
-401 EKAPEVVAMETAWS
+401 KKAPEVVAMETAWS
-415 QMNQALTD
+415 DMNQALTG
-423 ITGNNDQQLVTAAQN
+423 ITGNGGQQLVTAAQN
-438 GTEYT
+438 GTKYT

-459 DNLLNGLATKLK
+459 DDLLSGLATKLK
-471 TALDAQFGDYE
+471 AALDARFGNYK
-482 LTVAGQKVYSEK
+482 LTVARQKVYEDK
-494 AFNNTALKNALFSV
+494 GFQNTALKNALFSV

-516 GNMKAENGV
+516 GKMEAEDGV

-574 KAEIES
+574 KTEIES
-580 RYGIQVSETEAAVV
+580 RYGIQVAENEAAVV
-594 TVEMPDALMNLAAQ
+594 TMEMPDALMNAAAQ
-608 MLEEKKLNA
+608 MLEGKTA
-617 EQAQSL
+617 AQAQGI
-623 FDSVPVST
+623 FDRVSVST
-631 YLGIMQNIGLNNVLG
+631 YLSIMQSIDLSNVLG
-646 SNADNVNS
+646 SNANDVNS
-654 VLATVNNNANAVNKV
+654 VLATVNHNANAVNKV
-669 LSKLTATVTT
+669 LSKLTATVTP
-679 KTGDSAA
+679 KTGAPGA
-686 FVMSFNPGT
+686 FTMAFNPGSNG
-695 TDDAW
+695 DAW
-700 KNFMAGVI
+700 KDFMAGVV
-708 GMTGNEGIGAMTPSQ
+708 GMTGEDIGAMTPSQ
-723 FKVAAEGQ
+723 FKVADGE

-740 VTVTVDLES
+740 VTVTIDLES

-762 LHVDFSKYI
+762 LHVDFSQYI
-771 HTTVTP
+771 TTVTP

>member
-19 LSVSAWAEETTYSD
+19 LPVSAWAEETTYSD
-33 VAGHWAQAAILRWSD
+33 VAGHWAQTAILRWSD

-60 PNGTLTRGQMAV
+60 PDGTLTRGQMAV

-82 APSAGFTDVAPD
+82 APSAGFTDVAPN

-139 AEDVGVLAAFSDVS
+139 AEDVGALAAFSDLS
-153 LASDYARPYVA
+153 LVSDYARPYVA

-199 GHYAKDAGAVVDAS
+199 GHYAKDAGAFVDAS

-295 QNYHWEGCDC
+295 QDYHWEECAC
-305 GATRNK
+305 GATSK
-311 TEHTWTEKVTTEPTC
+311 KYAHTWTEKVTTEPTC

-340 TKKEAISATGH
+340 TKKEAIPATGH
-351 SWGEYEVTTAATCT
+351 SWGEPEVTYAANGQDGEKVYTCIVCSESKKEAIAWKFNLTVTSESTVDVTVGEDYTAVFTLPKAGSEVDASGVTVEAKMKNVESLGVDGERSHSVTVKTGIPEGTAKPNLSEWLRNCYYNFGSATVNATIGGKACT
-365 QPGVMTS
+365 YDFAGNNGVITATTDTEAARAAWKELTS
-372 TCSNCGGTQTKETPA
+372 HITANTHEDDSFILVKNGSTLQIGKEKLCFEEGADDLKLNNFSQMGALIKKVQDHVKLETVNDNEDIKIVLKAGTQLAVGSSIAELKKDA
-387 TGHDFSKNGICKCG
+387 TI
-401 EKAPEVVAMETAWS
+401 T
-415 QMNQALTD
+415 
-423 ITGNNDQQLVTAAQN
+423 ITGI
-438 GTEYT
+438 EM
-443 LLLNVD
+443 
-449 AIQSGSQAFG
+449 
-459 DNLLNGLATKLK
+459 
-471 TALDAQFGDYE
+471 
-482 LTVAGQKVYSEK
+482 
-494 AFNNTALKNALFSV
+494 
-508 ADGFFYNL
+508 DGFLSGLRDAVNK
-516 GNMKAENGV
+516 G
-525 YTYKTVDAKVQGENT
+525 TDAKVLIM
-540 YAFTVAVQ
+540 AAVQ
-548 LEGADVAK
+548 
-556 VQALAKKLAE
+556 
-566 HLAMEKLT
+566 M
-574 KAEIES
+574 
-580 RYGIQVSETEAAVV
+580 
-594 TVEMPDALMNLAAQ
+594 
-608 MLEEKKLNA
+608 
-617 EQAQSL
+617 
-623 FDSVPVST
+623 FDQLVGQIDGKT
-631 YLGIMQNIGLNNVLG
+631 I
-646 SNADNVNS
+646 
-654 VLATVNNNANAVNKV
+654 TVNI
-669 LSKLTATVTT
+669 
-679 KTGDSAA
+679 A
-686 FVMSFNPGT
+686 F
-695 TDDAW
+695 
-700 KNFMAGVI
+700 
-708 GMTGNEGIGAMTPSQ
+708 
-723 FKVAAEGQ
+723 
-731 YKDVYYAVP
+731 
-740 VTVTVDLES
+740 
-749 SMGFRAEETVVVV
+749 
-762 LHVDFSKYI
+762 
-771 HTTVTP
+771 

>member
-60 PNGTLTRGQMAV
+60 PDGTLTRGQMAV

-139 AEDVGVLAAFSDVS
+139 AEDVGVLAAFSDLS

-246 VNGTAVSDDQTY
+246 VNGTAVSADQTY
-258 IVPEQE
+258 IVPEEE
-264 TKPTEPSKPSKP
+264 TKPTQPTKP

-295 QNYHWEGCDC
+295 DTYHWEECAC
-305 GATRNK
+305 GATSK
-311 TEHTWTEKVTTEPTC
+311 KYAHTWTEKVTTEPTC

-340 TKKEAISATGH
+340 TKKEAI
-351 SWGEYEVTTAATCT
+351 
-365 QPGVMTS
+365 
-372 TCSNCGGTQTKETPA
+372 PA
-387 TGHDFSKNGICKCG
+387 TGHDFSNNGICKCG

-415 QMNQALTD
+415 QMNQALTG
-423 ITGNNDQQLVTAAQN
+423 ITGNGDQQLVTAAQN
-438 GTEYT
+438 GTKYT

-449 AIQSGSQAFG
+449 AIQSGNQAFG
-459 DNLLNGLATKLK
+459 DDLLNGLATKLK
-471 TALDAQFGDYE
+471 AALDAQFGDYE

-516 GNMKAENGV
+516 GKMKVEDGV

-548 LEGADVAK
+548 LEGEDVAK
-556 VQALAKKLAE
+556 VQALAEKLAE

-580 RYGIQVSETEAAVV
+580 RYGIQVPENEAAVV
-594 TVEMPDALMNLAAQ
+594 TVEMPDALMNAAAA
-608 MLEEKKLNA
+608 MLKEKNIDA
-617 EQAQSL
+617 ASAQST
-623 FDSVPVST
+623 FDRVPVST
-631 YLGIMQNIGLNNVLG
+631 YLSIMQSIDLSKVL
-646 SNADNVNS
+646 SNNADNVNS
-654 VLATVNNNANAVNKV
+654 VLATVNHNANAVNKV

-700 KNFMAGVI
+700 KDFMAGVI

-762 LHVDFSKYI
+762 LHVDFSLYI
-771 HTTVTP
+771 PTTVTP